1 MSKYLNKSEDQLQQQ
16 LAEIQQALEQKEK
29 LQQDALGAIFSRFLK
44 EVDEPKAAKYFLNI
58 IEKNGDKAEKKSLK
72 ILMNKLKK
80 IKDSENL
87 ENSLQENLSNKT
99 QENLN
104 TNQNLSNSDVS
115 NSLNNILL
123 NSQNNHNHL

>member
-1 MSKYLNKSEDQLQQQ
+1 MSRVGRWFVQRSL
-16 LAEIQQALEQKEK
+16 
-29 LQQDALGAIFSRFLK
+29 
-44 EVDEPKAAKYFLNI
+44 LNI

-99 QENLN
+99 QENSN

-115 NSLNNILL
+115 NSLKKPLHEQIHKSSLK
-123 NSQNNHNHL
+123 